1 MGRGGEKGWFYKAL
15 AAGWWWLGHLTPFD
29 SIGRARYGNE
39 WGGEKGGGLQRV
51 VLGVVT
57 GDYIGALLQHFFPLS
72 LWSFSLILAIHWTLI
87 VTR

>member
-39 WGGEKGGGLQRV
+39 WGGGEGRWAAAGGAGGGD
-51 VLGVVT
+51 G
-57 GDYIGALLQHFFPLS
+57 
-72 LWSFSLILAIHWTLI
+72 
-87 VTR
+87 

>member
-1 MGRGGEKGWFYKAL
+1 MG
-15 AAGWWWLGHLTPFD
+15 
-29 SIGRARYGNE
+29 GR
-39 WGGEKGGGLQRV
+39 EKGGGLQRV